1 MLNWFAK
8 RLHDV
13 QEKNRDERGF
23 TLIEL
28 LVVVIIIGILAAI
41 AIPVFLSQ
49 REAAN
54 QATCRSDVRNGATS
68 AQAYAADQP
77 DGTYTGVDA
86 ATLQGA
92 PYNWKIST
100 GVSSGPT
107 ATPSAN
113 GDNITITVDCAGAP
127 AAVYTFASTTGQVTP

>member
-8 RLHDV
+8 SLKEM
-13 QEKNRDERGF
+13 QEKKRDERGF

-54 QATCRSDVRNGATS
+54 QATCRSDVRNGATA

-77 DGTYTGVDA
+77 DGSYTGVDEVA
-86 ATLQGA
+86 LQAA

-100 GVSSGPT
+100 GVSSNPA
-107 ATPSAN
+107 ATPSAG
-113 GDNITITVDCAGAP
+113 GDNITITVDCASAP
-127 AAVYTFASTTGQVTP
+127 APVYTFSSASGQVSP